1 MCVCH
6 VLQYFPSRVHPFY
19 WILFSAGEIQ
29 PLRHSHVAEQDRNTW
44 RRADSAS
51 SLPQIDAPR
60 GMLVYAKCGS
70 SWRPS
75 FASAS
80 LLFFAMECH
89 IMETLSYCP
98 DNHLLL
104 FPWQSRK
111 LILERIRHFQCDAAA
126 WRLRM
131 ESKMLIYPKLASTGR
146 NFKHSISWR
155 TFAMPLSL
163 EKESSSPE
171 PENYSCNDDD
181 APKTSSEELLENPL
195 SSDELKAL
203 LADSERAK
211 LIMKLSE
218 ANQQNRFL
226 KRQLNIKEGALANF
240 KTELAVS
247 ELEIQ
252 ALVALA
258 EEITKYGIPAGSRKI
273 NGKYIQSHLLS
284 RLKAVD
290 DKLKEHTKGVEAAQS
305 KQVHLFWCGMAE
317 SVQVMGTFD
326 GWSQGEHLSPE
337 YDGSYTK
344 FSTMVMLRPG
354 RYEIKFLVDGE
365 WHLSPEFPT
374 VGDGP
379 MKNNLLIVE

>member
-1 MCVCH
+1 MRSV
-6 VLQYFPSRVHPFY
+6 VAVRDLPLLQLH
-19 WILFSAGEIQ
+19 
-29 PLRHSHVAEQDRNTW
+29 
-44 RRADSAS
+44 
-51 SLPQIDAPR
+51 
-60 GMLVYAKCGS
+60 C
-70 SWRPS
+70 
-75 FASAS
+75 
-80 LLFFAMECH
+80 C
-89 IMETLSYCP
+89 YCP

-111 LILERIRHFQCDAAA
+111 LKLERHFQCDVAP

-171 PENYSCNDDD
+171 PENYSSND

-195 SSDELKAL
+195 CSDELKAL

-211 LIMKLSE
+211 LIKKLSE

-273 NGKYIQSHLLS
+273 NGKYIQSYLLS
-284 RLKAVD
+284 RLKGLVSFDYFSMIDLRFKAVD

-305 KQVHLFWCGMAE
+305 TQVHLFWCGMAE

-337 YDGSYTK
+337 YTGSYTK
-344 FSTMVMLRPG
+344 FSTMLMLRPG

-379 MKNNLLIVE
+379 TKNNLLIVE

>member
-1 MCVCH
+1 
-6 VLQYFPSRVHPFY
+6 
-19 WILFSAGEIQ
+19 
-29 PLRHSHVAEQDRNTW
+29 
-44 RRADSAS
+44 
-51 SLPQIDAPR
+51 
-60 GMLVYAKCGS
+60 
-70 SWRPS
+70 
-75 FASAS
+75 
-80 LLFFAMECH
+80 
-89 IMETLSYCP
+89 YCP

-104 FPWQSRK
+104 FPWQLRK
-111 LILERIRHFQCDAAA
+111 LKLERIRHFQCDVAP

-146 NFKHSISWR
+146 NFKHSIFWR

-171 PENYSCNDDD
+171 PENYSSND

-195 SSDELKAL
+195 SSDEVSFKIHLLLMLFYILRPILDSGHLNDEKVCCLMLDPNLESEPFDEEITLQVQARAIILSPMYLYIVRLGYGSGELANRESLSQLKAL

-211 LIMKLSE
+211 LIKKLSE

-273 NGKYIQSHLLS
+273 NGKYIQSYLLS
-284 RLKAVD
+284 RLKGLVSFDYFSMIDLSIIFFCQAVD

-337 YDGSYTK
+337 YTGSYTK
-344 FSTMVMLRPG
+344 FSTMLMLRPG
-354 RYEIKFLVDGE
+354 RYRSND
-365 WHLSPEFPT
+365 SPSSLFFC
-374 VGDGP
+374 
-379 MKNNLLIVE
+379 LLFVN